1 MVELSYPC
9 YPATLGQ
16 KDEPDRRATGNRP
29 QLLGKRVEQKN
40 KKSAILLLTHLNIS
54 PVFDEYSEI
63 SSAVPPNTHVF
74 VLGDNTKGH
83 FEKYRDDSR
92 VVLFTRDSLA
102 ELPYPGKASP
112 GTLESSQE
120 ADPHHRTFNF
130 DPGNVDLPILLF
142 FRRFPN
148 YAHYWVVEH
157 DVRYSGGW
165 SDFFKSHAASEAD
178 LLGTTLCRR
187 DRNEDWHY
195 WPSLDLG
202 DRRIARHDQIRG
214 FFPIYR
220 LSRRALER
228 LDADY
233 RSGVG
238 GHFECLI
245 PTLLND
251 AGMSLEDIGGAGE
264 FVRPANKDRFYRN
277 TPSADSL
284 GPGTFVFRPVMERPG
299 REPNML
305 WHPVRP
311 QTGWRTTPM
320 RGNTML
326 RRLAGHVAARMRDPF
341 RGAR

>member
-1 MVELSYPC
+1 MAELPSPPYPT
-9 YPATLGQ
+9 TLVRIFGETSG
-16 KDEPDRRATGNRP
+16 DSGTRR
-29 QLLGKRVEQKN
+29 QLLGEFVSNKN
-40 KKSAILLLTHLNIS
+40 NKSAILLLTHLDISSVFKEYSNINSKIS
-54 PVFDEYSEI
+54 PNTDVFI
-63 SSAVPPNTHVF
+63 
-74 VLGDNTKGH
+74 LCDNTKGQ
-83 FEKYRDDSR
+83 FDKYRDDPRVILFSR
-92 VVLFTRDSLA
+92 DRLA
-102 ELPYPGKASP
+102 TLPYPGKSSP
-112 GTLESSQE
+112 GKLESSRE
-120 ADPHHRTFNF
+120 ADPHHRAFNF
-130 DPGNVDLPILLF
+130 DPGNVDLPVLLF
-142 FRRFPN
+142 FHRFPD
-148 YAHYWVVEH
+148 YAHYWVVEY
-157 DVRYSGGW
+157 DVRYSGAW
-165 SDFFKSHAASEAD
+165 PEFFESHAESDAD

-202 DRRIARHDQIRG
+202 DRRIAKHDQIRG

-251 AGMSLEDIGGAGE
+251 AGMTLEDIGGAGE
-264 FVRPANKDRFYRN
+264 FVRPANRDRFYRN

-299 REPNML
+299 REPDML

-311 QTGWRTTPM
+311 GATWRTAPR
-320 RGNTML
+320 RGNTVL
-326 RRLAGHVAARMRDPF
+326 RRLAGRVADRMRDTF